1 MNKVESRRPLAPP
14 APPRLL
20 ARARD
25 NAGHTPAR
33 TQPNCGSS
41 VKSVPHCPLARE
53 AEITI
58 SPLSLFFLHIRL
70 AHVKGL
76 CGHYWCP
83 TQRAAPAWRWA
94 RRCGGIQQRQ
104 DQGGPNMALIAEA
117 AVSAIKRKNKP

>member
-58 SPLSLFFLHIRL
+58 SPLSLFFYTYASRTLRDSADTTGAQPSVQPLLGVGRGGAAAYNSDKIREGQTW
-70 AHVKGL
+70 H
-76 CGHYWCP
+76 
-83 TQRAAPAWRWA
+83 
-94 RRCGGIQQRQ
+94 
-104 DQGGPNMALIAEA
+104 
-117 AVSAIKRKNKP
+117 